1 MLLISVST
9 FTSLCMEGI
18 FALPLVK
25 VCILY
30 YVDGDTDMK
39 ECGQTV
45 SERPSSASDYYCL
58 SWDPP
63 LTQESGGSCVVGRWT
78 VDSCNIICCSMTVQL
93 REFKKTPLYRNTL
106 PVPTR
111 RKNW

>member
-1 MLLISVST
+1 MLLFSVST

-30 YVDGDTDMK
+30 YIDGDTDMK

-63 LTQESGGSCVVGRWT
+63 LTQESRVRVWWGGG
-78 VDSCNIICCSMTVQL
+78 QL
-93 REFKKTPLYRNTL
+93 
-106 PVPTR
+106 
-111 RKNW
+111 